1 MCAMQRNTTP
11 CYYTDY
17 LQLDKLLG
25 AQQPESP
32 KYGQEA
38 HEEMLFIIV
47 HQAYELWFKQI
58 LHEMKAIYG
67 EFNQQTIPDEAL
79 GRIASRLERI
89 VSIQKLLIDQISI
102 METMTPLDF
111 LDFRDYLVPA
121 SGFQSIQFKEI
132 EITLG
137 LKSEN
142 RTNFDKASFYNRL
155 NATDREHLQALEERP
170 SLFDCVE
177 NWLARIP
184 FFEYGDF
191 KFWDAYADAVDR
203 MLTSDRAIIEN
214 NDYLAEQDREF
225 QLKDLAN
232 TRRSFDALLDADSYR
247 EMQATGQF
255 RLSQKALLGAVFI
268 NLYRDEPMFQQPFR
282 VLTAL
287 TEIDENF
294 TTWRYRH
301 VMMVQR
307 MLGSKIGTGG
317 SSGTDYLRQT
327 TENNRF
333 FKDFFSLS
341 TFLLPRSAL
350 PALPEPLKK
359 ALNFYFHPSEVKSEQ
374 STKV

>member
-17 LQLDKLLG
+17 LQLDKLLDS
-25 AQQPESP
+25 QHPESK
-32 KYGQEA
+32 KYGPEA

-58 LHEMKAIYG
+58 LHEMRAIYQ
-67 EFNQQTIPDEAL
+67 EFNQTAIPDEAL

-89 VSIQKLLIDQISI
+89 KAIQKLLIDQIQV

-132 EITLG
+132 EIMLG
-137 LKSEN
+137 LKSKF
-142 RTNFDKASFYNRL
+142 RINFDQASFYQRL
-155 NATDREHLQALEERP
+155 NEQDREHLQALENEP

-177 NWLARIP
+177 KWLERIP

-191 KFWDAYADAVDR
+191 KFWDAYHDAVNK
-203 MLTSDRAIIEN
+203 MLDSDQAIIEN
-214 NDYLAEQDREF
+214 NDYLSDNDRAF
-225 QLKDLAN
+225 QLKDLET
-232 TRRSFDALLDADSYR
+232 TRASFSALLDKDSYEQLASEGR
-247 EMQATGQF
+247 F
-255 RLSQKALLGAVFI
+255 RLSQQAMLGAVFI

-287 TEIDENF
+287 TDIDEHF

-301 VMMVQR
+301 VIMVQR

-317 SSGTDYLRQT
+317 SSGSDYLRQT

-350 PALPEPLKK
+350 PELPEALKK
-359 ALNFYFHPSEVKSEQ
+359 ALNFYFHPAD
-374 STKV
+374 